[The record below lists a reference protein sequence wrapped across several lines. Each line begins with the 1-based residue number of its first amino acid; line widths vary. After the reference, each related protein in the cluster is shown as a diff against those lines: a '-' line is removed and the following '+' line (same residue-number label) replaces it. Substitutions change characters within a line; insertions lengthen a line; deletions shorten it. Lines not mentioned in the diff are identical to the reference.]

1 MFRSN
6 AQGRLAMTGNRP
18 WRCGMA
24 LILMALSALPA
35 FAQTAH
41 PDDTKSTGGA
51 YSLNREHSKILFSI
65 GHFVVSS
72 TESQFTAFDGKLV
85 FEPQAPEHGTV
96 TIHVSPGSISTGNAA
111 RDDHLRTAD
120 FFDAAKF
127 PLATFESTGLVRTSS
142 RIGKLAGLFS
152 LHGVTKPITLNV
164 TLQTPD
170 LTADRLNFTAAGTL
184 KRSDFGM
191 NQYLGVIG
199 DVVTLTVEA
208 EFDRDR

>member
-1 MFRSN
+1 MFRSK
-6 AQGRLAMTGNRP
+6 AFSLQSVPGNRP
-18 WRCGMA
+18 QRCGIA
-24 LILMALSALPA
+24 LILMALTAFPA

-41 PDDTKSTGGA
+41 PDDMKSTGGA

-65 GHFVVSS
+65 SHFVVSS
-72 TESQFTAFDGKLV
+72 TEGQFTAFDGKLQ

-127 PLATFESTGLVRTSS
+127 PLATFESTGLVRTSPG
-142 RIGKLAGLFS
+142 IGKLAGLFS

-170 LTADRLNFTAAGTL
+170 LNADKLNFTAAGTL

-191 NQYLGVIG
+191 NEYLGVIG